1 MKCVYSQ
8 ECNFDFGESLFA
20 SIVIPIVIPRKNER
34 ALLMEPSVAN
44 SLVKKA
50 KDTLWTPSSK
60 IIVLVVSM
68 VYICIISCIA
78 WQLAQIV
85 L

>member
-1 MKCVYSQ
+1 MIRGYSQ
-8 ECNFDFGESLFA
+8 KCNFDFGESLFT
-20 SIVIPIVIPRKNER
+20 SIVFLKVIPRKNKR

-50 KDTLWTPSSK
+50 KVTLWTPSSK

-68 VYICIISCIA
+68 VYICTISCI
-78 WQLAQIV
+78 
-85 L
+85 

>member
-8 ECNFDFGESLFA
+8 ECNFNFGESLFA
-20 SIVIPIVIPRKNER
+20 SIVLPTVIPRENKKT
-34 ALLMEPSVAN
+34 LLMEPSMAN

-50 KDTLWTPSSK
+50 KDTLWTASSK

-68 VYICIISCIA
+68 VYICIISCI
-78 WQLAQIV
+78 
-85 L
+85 